1 MFFDFCIL
9 AFLIILNG
17 FFAMAELAI
26 VSARKARL
34 EVLAAEGKKRAKVA
48 LKLAERPG
56 RFLSSIQVGITAIG
70 VFSGLY
76 SGAVF
81 AQPLAEVLREYTTLT
96 HQAYDLAVL
105 IVVASV
111 TYLTIIIGEIVPKQL
126 ALQYAETLAMV
137 VSYPMLWFAR
147 IASPVVFLLEKSNRG
162 ILTLFGAHLPQ
173 ASTVSEEEVKAMIAE
188 GVESGAFEPDEKKML
203 DRVMKLDVM
212 HVSSV
217 MTPRKSMAWLDVND
231 TPEVMLE
238 KLKTFHH
245 SRYLACDGDVEN
257 LVGVI
262 VVKDLLVH
270 YVEST
275 KESFDIRNCLLKPFH
290 LPETTS
296 MLDALVQFRSINAN
310 MAIIVDEYGSIQGV
324 VTLKDIMRAIIGNV
338 PEPEVS
344 VHNHFIQRTDGSWL
358 IDGAI
363 DIHSMEEFLNVEIVK
378 AADED
383 FQTLAGF
390 VMYQLK
396 RIPSEGDKFT
406 YVSWEF
412 EVVDMDGNRI
422 DKVLLTTLQ

>member
-1 MFFDFCIL
+1 
-9 AFLIILNG
+9 
-17 FFAMAELAI
+17 
-26 VSARKARL
+26 
-34 EVLAAEGKKRAKVA
+34 
-48 LKLAERPG
+48 
-56 RFLSSIQVGITAIG
+56 
-70 VFSGLY
+70 
-76 SGAVF
+76 
-81 AQPLAEVLREYTTLT
+81 
-96 HQAYDLAVL
+96 
-105 IVVASV
+105 
-111 TYLTIIIGEIVPKQL
+111 
-126 ALQYAETLAMV
+126 
-137 VSYPMLWFAR
+137 
-147 IASPVVFLLEKSNRG
+147 
-162 ILTLFGAHLPQ
+162 
-173 ASTVSEEEVKAMIAE
+173 
-188 GVESGAFEPDEKKML
+188 
-203 DRVMKLDVM
+203 
-212 HVSSV
+212 
-217 MTPRKSMAWLDVND
+217 
-231 TPEVMLE
+231 
-238 KLKTFHH
+238 
-245 SRYLACDGDVEN
+245 
-257 LVGVI
+257 
-262 VVKDLLVH
+262 
-270 YVEST
+270 
-275 KESFDIRNCLLKPFH
+275 
-290 LPETTS
+290 